1 MAIRGVIL
9 DVDGTLLRSNDAH
22 AHAWVEAFAAAGI
35 DAPFAIVRPLIGMG
49 ADKLLPA
56 IQPGLSKEHGE
67 GKRISER
74 VGQIFLSRYA
84 QGLEPTPGAR
94 ALVEHLRAAGL
105 RLVVATDAKQQEL
118 ELLLM
123 AANVADLI
131 VERERVSGSDVEHS
145 KPSGAIVA
153 RALGAIGLWAG
164 DAIMIGDQPYDIQ
177 AAAREGLPTIALRCG
192 GRSDDELTGA
202 AAIYADPA
210 DLLAHYA
217 TSPLGRDAPPPL
229 RDAHAMYTQDV

>member
-1 MAIRGVIL
+1 MAIPGVVL

-22 AHAWVEAFAAAGI
+22 AHAWVEAFAEAGI
-35 DAPFAIVRPLIGMG
+35 DAPYDVVRPLIGMG
-49 ADKLLPA
+49 ADKLLTA
-56 IQPGLSKEHGE
+56 IQPGLSKQQGP

-74 VGQIFLSRYA
+74 VGEIFLSRYA
-84 QGLEPTPGAR
+84 HGLEPTNGAR
-94 ALVEHLRAAGL
+94 ALVEHMAAAGL

-118 ELLLM
+118 ELLLK
-123 AANVADLI
+123 AANVADL
-131 VERERVSGSDVEHS
+131 VADRVTGSDVEHS

-153 RALGAIGLWAG
+153 LAQRKIGLWAG

-192 GRSDDELTGA
+192 GRSDDELSGA

-229 RDAHAMYTQDV
+229 RDAHAMYTQDA

>member
-22 AHAWVEAFAAAGI
+22 AYAWADAFAEAGI
-35 DAPFAIVRPLIGMG
+35 AAPYDIVRPLIGMG
-49 ADKLLPA
+49 ADKLLTA
-56 IQPGLSKEHGE
+56 IQPGFSNQHGP

-74 VGQIFLSRYA
+74 VGAIFLSRYA
-84 QGLEPTPGAR
+84 HGLEPTNGAR
-94 ALVEHLRAAGL
+94 ALVEHLRAEGL

-118 ELLLM
+118 ELLLK
-123 AANVADLI
+123 AAHVADLI
-131 VERERVSGSDVEHS
+131 AERVSGSDVEHS

-153 RALGAIGLWAG
+153 AALREIGLWAG

-192 GRSDDELTGA
+192 GRTDDELTGA

-217 TSPLGRDAPPPL
+217 TSPLGRDAPPPPL
-229 RDAHAMYTQDV
+229 DPHAMYSQGV